1 MSIIC
6 SLARVKELRQNAQ
19 ARKNSVDVDVDLT
32 DDGQEPCSS
41 QSQEVPT
48 KQAPPPRSE
57 TGLGVL
63 DYEAATQAFNEADN
77 SSRGKYYKYS
87 DEQRFQI
94 AKHVSEFGMSSTLKK
109 YKGHFPNLNESTV
122 RSMRKKYDE

>member
-48 KQAPPPRSE
+48 KQAPPPPSK

-63 DYEAATQAFNEADN
+63 DYEADN